1 MISTARFQ
9 VRFWGVRGSY
19 PTPGPHTIRYGGN
32 TACVEVGAGTHTL
45 ILDAGSGIIRLG
57 NELLRRSAGRPLNLS
72 LFITHGHGDHLLGIP
87 FFSPL
92 YEPHT
97 SIDVFGPSLAGRS
110 IEQLVTPL
118 MSPPYFPVDMR
129 RLPSHRTFHTIA
141 DQEQIIW
148 SNGDI
153 KPTIINGHEGAGGTK
168 EAEVRVVAR
177 LTNSHPL
184 DGAIIYRI
192 EYKGRRL
199 VFATDVEWR
208 EVCDPGFLEFVKG
221 ADLLIHDAQYT
232 LDDYQDSKQG
242 YGHST
247 IEMATEVA
255 HVAQVRKLI
264 LFHHE
269 PTYDDNKLDA
279 MQAEAQLRFANTYSA
294 LEGMEIDLL

>member
-1 MISTARFQ
+1 MINTARFQ

-19 PTPGPHTIRYGGN
+19 PTPGPQTIRYGGN
-32 TACVEVGAGTHTL
+32 TACVEVEVGKHTL

-57 NELLRRSAGRPLNLS
+57 NDLLRRSAGKPLNLA
-72 LFITHGHGDHLLGIP
+72 LFITHGHGDHLQGIP

-92 YEPHT
+92 YDRRT
-97 SIDVFGPSLAGRS
+97 SIDFFGPGLAGMS

-129 RLPSHRTFHTIA
+129 KLPSHRIFHTITCEEA
-141 DQEQIIW
+141 IVW
-148 SNGDI
+148 SNGDTS
-153 KPTIINGHEGAGGTK
+153 PTIINDGGDLS
-168 EAEVRVVAR
+168 EAEIRVVAR

-184 DGAIIYRI
+184 DGAVIYRI
-192 EYKGRRL
+192 EYAGRRL

-208 EVCDPGFLEFVKG
+208 EECDPGFLDFVEG

-232 LDDYQDSKQG
+232 PDEYQEAKQG

-247 IEMATEVA
+247 IKMATEVA
-255 HVAQVRKLI
+255 REAHVRKLI

-279 MQAEAQLRFANTYSA
+279 MQAEAQTRFANTYSA
-294 LEGMEIDLL
+294 CEGMVIDLL